1 MNIHVDK
8 KNHVYTYFRII
19 FNIKFVTL
27 SHSVIWNIENERN
40 RMTKKEEDERKRET
54 KEEKEEIGKK

>member
-1 MNIHVDK
+1 
-8 KNHVYTYFRII
+8 
-19 FNIKFVTL
+19 L